1 MGRKIKRGLDFFPMN
16 VDIASDIKIRKLI
29 KYNKGQAF
37 TVYSLLLC
45 YIYKNGYYAEWD
57 DDLPFMLSEQ
67 CGFDEEYI
75 TKVIEY
81 CVSIELFDKD
91 IYAKEK
97 IITSRSIQERY
108 FNICKQGGRKNPIVE
123 YNLISSEEIPISS
136 EEIPISSGK
145 STQTKQNKIKQNN
158 NKQNNNIYPPPQT
171 PPPCGEVASSSGRG
185 GGRDLKNIY
194 DGLCKS
200 CSEREDVWEAVALSN
215 FFMNDKAANYEEWLS
230 LSPEQRKGYPLYQLN
245 NAIRAQS
252 PPIDTQPYH
261 ALCWCKDTCLDAEW
275 REIYRL
281 SLIHADE
288 LPKLVKECKKGKINL
303 PGKFIISRLK
313 AL

>member
-57 DDLPFMLSEQ
+57 EDLPFMLSEQ

-91 IYAKEK
+91 LYSNKK

-108 FNICKQGGRKNPIVE
+108 SNICKQGGRKNPITE

-136 EEIPISSGK
+136 EE
-145 STQTKQNKIKQNN
+145 STQTKQNKIKINN
-158 NKQNNNIYPPPQT
+158 NKQKESIYPPPQT
-171 PPPCGEVASSSGRG
+171 PPPYGGVVSSSGRG

-194 DGLCKS
+194 EELCKAADV
-200 CSEREDVWEAVALSN
+200 REDVYDAVAITSSFTN
-215 FFMNDKAANYEEWLS
+215 SATANYQEWLKITD
-230 LSPEQRKGYPLYQLN
+230 EQRRGFPLHNLN
-245 NAIRAQS
+245 QAIVAR
-252 PPIDTQPYH
+252 H
-261 ALCWCKDTCLDAEW
+261 KD
-275 REIYRL
+275 
-281 SLIHADE
+281 
-288 LPKLVKECKKGKINL
+288 
-303 PGKFIISRLK
+303 LK
-313 AL
+313 PD